1 MAQRSLSML
10 TNNIRKTFTEQRK
23 RRCFHSVTGMVAVSR
38 GRKRSF
44 VEVLAL
50 IVYEYRFSS
59 YQYIDDYDSIKVH
72 C

>member
-23 RRCFHSVTGMVAVSR
+23 RRCFHSVTGMVAISR

-44 VEVLAL
+44 VEVLVL
-50 IVYEYRFSS
+50 IYVLVS
-59 YQYIDDYDSIKVH
+59 V
-72 C
+72 